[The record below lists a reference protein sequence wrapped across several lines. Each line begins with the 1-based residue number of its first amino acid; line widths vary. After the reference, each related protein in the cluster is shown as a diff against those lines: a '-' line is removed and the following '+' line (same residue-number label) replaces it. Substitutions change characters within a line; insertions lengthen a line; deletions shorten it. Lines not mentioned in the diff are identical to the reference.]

1 MCGTLARNLQQ
12 YTIYD
17 ITLHV
22 SKYTYYNVPRSHI
35 GNSHTFFVNTISMIS
50 YFYAT
55 TEEEKA
61 NTGRC
66 KGAVAFANRGR
77 NTPPAGSRHI
87 RRPAPGKGGMPEH

>member
-1 MCGTLARNLQQ
+1 M
-12 YTIYD
+12 YYIYNIH
-17 ITLHV
+17 ITTFHAHM
-22 SKYTYYNVPRSHI
+22 YI

-66 KGAVAFANRGR
+66 KGAVAFTNRGVEYSPR
-77 NTPPAGSRHI
+77 RGTATAGPLLASGVPEGGRW
-87 RRPAPGKGGMPEH
+87 RR